1 MRRTLLLLLLTRT
14 THSLCALFLFAPVV
28 SSQGGGSVEGEVVNP
43 NTGQGIAGV
52 NIVLYTR
59 QALRYETTSDAGG
72 GFQIANITPGNYEIR
87 FEKEGYSS
95 GRKQPAQPYRIA
107 AGQAPI
113 RIRLEMSRRA
123 TISGRVVDGAG
134 KPVAKAQVKAGNA
147 SSATPTSENG
157 EFTIKD
163 VNPGYYTLL
172 AMPPS
177 ATESPTK
184 QEQRIEPIA
193 TYFPSA
199 PDLSGAQKIVVR
211 GDADIDG
218 LEIRMQAAEVHRVRG
233 VVLNERGSPAAG
245 ALVSLAPLA
254 MLPSSVIMNAGMY
267 LTILGAG
274 QGVGP
279 EQARVTA
286 DASGAFEFPSVPAGD
301 WQIAATTSGSID
313 SADFANTVRSG
324 AITAL
329 VGGADVDRLQIPMG
343 APFTVTEAID
353 WGDLPRRVA
362 VVSLTP
368 ADGRFSVATP
378 NTLNADL
385 QPRAVRA
392 VPGRYYVVPSFAAGY
407 YPDSV
412 TLGGRDVLGQAVDLV
427 PGSPPIQVSYKPARG
442 TVRGKVDNAASA
454 IILIPEQ
461 ITTIGF
467 GRMAQAKADGTFEI
481 AGVAPGAYAIAALL
495 GIDFGAR
502 LDPAVLAKVVS
513 SGARVRVEES
523 PVEGIELTAAPWLQ

>member
-1 MRRTLLLLLLTRT
+1 MRRTLLLL
-14 THSLCALFLFAPVV
+14 FIFAPVI

-72 GFQIANITPGNYEIR
+72 GFQIADITPGSYEVR
-87 FEKEGYSS
+87 FEREGYSS
-95 GRKQPAQPYRIA
+95 GRKEPPQPYRIA

-134 KPVAKAQVKAGNA
+134 KPVTKAQVKLGDTNLGA
-147 SSATPTSENG
+147 PTSESG

-177 ATESPTK
+177 APQSPTA
-184 QEQRIEPIA
+184 QEQRIEPIP

-218 LEIRMQAAEVHRVRG
+218 LEIRPQKAEVHRVRG
-233 VVLNERGSPAAG
+233 VILNERGSPAPG

-254 MLPSSVIMNAGMY
+254 MLPSRVILNSGMY
-267 LTILGAG
+267 LTILGPG

-286 DASGAFEFPSVPAGD
+286 DASGTFEFPSVPAGD
-301 WQIAATTSGSID
+301 WQIAATTSGSRD
-313 SADFANTVRSG
+313 SVDFANSVRSG
-324 AITAL
+324 AVTAL
-329 VGGADVDRLQIPMG
+329 VGHADVDRLQVPMG
-343 APFTVTEAID
+343 APFTLTGVID
-353 WGDLPRRVA
+353 WGDLPKGVGS
-362 VVSLTP
+362 VVLMP
-368 ADGRFSVATP
+368 ADGRSSLASSTP
-378 NTLNADL
+378 NAGL
-385 QPRAVRA
+385 QLRAI
-392 VPGRYYVVPSFAAGY
+392 PGRYYIVPIFSAGY
-407 YPDSV
+407 YLDSV

-467 GRMAQAKADGTFEI
+467 GRMTQAKADGTFEI

-502 LDPAVLAKVVS
+502 LDSAVLSKVVS